1 MRIHLHLVALVA
13 AAAVGSAIV
22 SAGGSDSPTLD
33 RIQSTHRMRMGYRTD
48 ARPFA
53 YTDPRGEPDGYSVS
67 LCRQIAEAVQ
77 AHLHMSE
84 LPIDWIK
91 VSAQEHLDAVRK
103 GDVDLLCGASTISLE
118 RRKLVAFSIPI
129 FPGGI
134 GALVRADAPARLKN
148 VLSGRGQPFHP
159 TWRASVGELLQFR
172 AFAAIQGATSETWL
186 RQRIHD
192 MQIITDV
199 MPVST
204 YKDGIDAVLAR
215 RADALFG
222 ERAILLDAV
231 RTREQKD
238 LLVTDRQFT
247 YEPLGLVMGRDDE
260 PFRLVVDRTLAQFYA
275 FNHISGL
282 YARWFGEPDDNTIA
296 FFKWSTVPD

>member
-1 MRIHLHLVALVA
+1 MRIYFIALVVA
-13 AAAVGSAIV
+13 GAIGSAIV
-22 SAGGSDSPTLD
+22 SAGGPDSPTLD
-33 RIQSTHRMRMGYRTD
+33 RIQRTHRMRIGYRAD

-67 LCRQIAEAVQ
+67 LCRQVAESVQ
-77 AHLHMSE
+77 THLHLPE

-91 VSAQEHLDAVRK
+91 VGVQDRFDAVRN
-103 GDVDLLCGASTISLE
+103 GDVDLLCGATTVSLD
-118 RRKLVAFSIPI
+118 RRKLIAFSIPI

-148 VLSGRGQPFHP
+148 VLSGRGLPFHP
-159 TWRASVGELLQFR
+159 TWRASVGEMLQFR
-172 AFAAIQGATSETWL
+172 AFAAIQGATSEAWL
-186 RQRIHD
+186 RQRIRD
-192 MQIITDV
+192 MQIATDV
-199 MPVST
+199 TPMAT
-204 YKDGIDAVLAR
+204 YKDGVDAVVAR

-231 RTREQKD
+231 RTRDEKD

-247 YEPLGLVMGRDDE
+247 YEPLALVMARDDE
-260 PFRLVVDRTLAQFYA
+260 PFRLVVDRTLAQYYA
-275 FNHISGL
+275 FNHIGGL
-282 YARWFGEPDDNTIA
+282 YTRWFGEPDDNTIA